1 MRVVVVVAGYTRVEL
16 VSLRH
21 LGKQASE
28 SGSVTHHDP
37 FMSSPGTRAQ
47 YKARV
52 FEELWHEE
60 KQTTADLQ
68 EHVQQLQRRIH
79 RVLLETG
86 DTGRSDAGDGWV
98 ICFSDIHGNL
108 EQLRQLWERLGQRL
122 GTAVRDTTTMVFLGD
137 FCDRGPDTRGVID
150 WLLELRRTHSAPVHC
165 IMGNHD
171 FGMAAFLGCLPI
183 SGPPPFDLETTK
195 NPDYS
200 AYDETRDQLTYWPHS
215 VPGGMHYI
223 GRRWAQGAVY
233 TARPTFESY
242 GVTMPEKY
250 GAKRSGRDPAQLPE
264 KLRSD
269 FIAKVPPEHK
279 AFLASLAWVAEVAV
293 DWGEHKKIICA
304 HAGLN
309 NDAPLEAQ
317 LEAMRARA
325 LHDRCLYAATD
336 KERERLVFAT
346 ERKDVWPMHPELK
359 DKKDTLLVSGHH
371 GVSFAEGDRI
381 ILDRAGGFPEAMC
394 LCVPEHFAPASDK
407 LQVRHP
413 MEAIILP
420 ERTVVGHD
428 GSERTLTSMA
438 QRIGVKVDEAK
449 EAKEKAARMEREKA
463 AARAHADV
471 GA

>member
-1 MRVVVVVAGYTRVEL
+1 MAT
-16 VSLRH
+16 
-21 LGKQASE
+21 ASF
-28 SGSVTHHDP
+28 S
-37 FMSSPGTRAQ
+37 Q
-47 YKARV
+47 
-52 FEELWHEE
+52 
-60 KQTTADLQ
+60 DLQ
-68 EHVQQLQRRIH
+68 DKLQKAVQDVVFLRPRNPLELIGHVLRLGQEDQGSTSTSADQYAQQHQLQAKLEEALQSAGTPEQVTVEAVAN
-79 RVLLETG
+79 VLLATG
-86 DTGRSDAGDGWV
+86 DTGRSDAGNGRV

-122 GTAVRDTTTMVFLGD
+122 GTAERDTTTIVFLGD
-137 FCDRGPDTRGVID
+137 FCDRGPDSKGVID
-150 WLLELRRTHSAPVHC
+150 WLLKLRRTHRAPVHC

-195 NPDYS
+195 NPAFK
-200 AYDETRDQLTYWPHS
+200 AYDEKRDQLSYWPHS

-250 GAKRSGRDPAQLPE
+250 GAKKSGKDPAQLPPE
-264 KLRSD
+264 LRSD
-269 FIAKVPPEHK
+269 FIARVPPEHK

-293 DWGEHKKIICA
+293 DWGEHKKLICA

-309 NDAPLEAQ
+309 NDAPLETQ

-381 ILDRAGGFPEAMC
+381 ILDRAGGMPEAMC
-394 LCVPEHFAPASDK
+394 PTAPEHFAPASDK

-413 MEAIILP
+413 MEAIVLP

-438 QRIGVKVDEAK
+438 GRIGIKVDED
-449 EAKEKAARMEREKA
+449 KEKAAKKEREKA
-463 AARAHADV
+463 AAA
-471 GA
+471 